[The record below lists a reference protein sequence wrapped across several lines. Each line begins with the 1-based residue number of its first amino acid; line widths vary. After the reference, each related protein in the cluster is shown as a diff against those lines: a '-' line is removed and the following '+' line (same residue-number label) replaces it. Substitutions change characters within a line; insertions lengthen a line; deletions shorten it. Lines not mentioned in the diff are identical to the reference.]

1 MAAVQLDSGL
11 LIGFLFLA
19 TCLVVAVRSY
29 LRSGGADGGRGGA
42 AITSPPALPVIG
54 NLHQLGRGRHHRA
67 LRELA
72 RRHGPLFQ
80 LRLGSVRALVVSS
93 ASMAEAVLRHQDHV
107 FCGRPQQHT
116 ARGTLYGCRDVA
128 FSPYGERWRRLRR
141 VAVVHLLSARRVDSF
156 RALRE
161 EEVASFVNRIRAASG
176 GGGGVVNLTELI
188 VGLTHAVVSRAAF
201 GKKLGGV
208 EPAKVRET
216 VGELADLLGTIA
228 VSDMFPRLRWVDWA
242 TGLDA
247 RTKRTAAK
255 LDEVLEMVLRDH
267 EPSRGDDDDD
277 DGDGE
282 ARDLMDDLLSMANGG
297 DDHGYKLDRIDVKGL
312 LILVRHVRGRHGH
325 SLQVDRMNNGRAHQE
340 PSRNG
345 ESASRGETCRSS
357 CTRRRRRRRRRRHRQ
372 GGAGEQLG
380 KMTLLR
386 AAMKEAMRL
395 HPPLPLLIP
404 REAIQDTVLHGHRV
418 AAGTRVM
425 INAWAI
431 GRDEAAWEDAGEFR
445 PGRFADG
452 GDNAGV
458 EYYGGGGD
466 FRFMPFGAGR
476 RGCPGMAFATRLA
489 ELVVANMACWF
500 EWELPDGQD
509 VQSFEPSRSSSREV
523 CRLGSSSGK
532 IGNHVYVVQTT
543 RM

>member
-11 LIGFLFLA
+11 LVGFLFLA
-19 TCLVVAVRSY
+19 TCLAVAIRSY
-29 LRSGGADGGRGGA
+29 LRSGGA
-42 AITSPPALPVIG
+42 AIPSPPALPVIG

-93 ASMAEAVLRHQDHV
+93 APMAEAVLRHQDHV
-107 FCGRPQQHT
+107 FCGRPQQRT

-141 VAVVHLLSARRVDSF
+141 VAVVRLLSARRVDSF

-176 GGGGVVNLTELI
+176 GGVVNLTELI

-208 EPAKVRET
+208 DPAKVRET
-216 VGELADLLGTIA
+216 IGELADLLETIA

-255 LDEVLEMVLRDH
+255 LDEVLEMALRDH
-267 EPSRGDDDDD
+267 EQSRGDDDDGGG
-277 DGDGE
+277 GDGE
-282 ARDLMDDLLSMANGG
+282 PRDLMDDLLSMANDGGG
-297 DDHGYKLDRIDVKGL
+297 DHGHKLDRIDVKGL
-312 LILVRHVRGRHGH
+312 ILDMFIAGTDTIYKSIEWTMAELIKNPAEMAKVQAEVRHVAAAAHGDEDEDT
-325 SLQVDRMNNGRAHQE
+325 VAVVRE
-340 PSRNG
+340 
-345 ESASRGETCRSS
+345 
-357 CTRRRRRRRRRRHRQ
+357 
-372 GGAGEQLG
+372 EQLG

-395 HPPLPLLIP
+395 HPPVPLLIP
-404 REAIQDTVLHGHRV
+404 REAIQDTVPHGHRV

-431 GRDEAAWEDAGEFR
+431 GRDEAAWEGAAEFR
-445 PGRFADG
+445 PGRFAGG
-452 GDNAGV
+452 GDAAGV
-458 EYYGGGGD
+458 EYYGGGD
-466 FRFMPFGAGR
+466 FRFVPFGAGR
-476 RGCPGMAFATRLA
+476 RGCPGVAFGTRLA
-489 ELVVANMACWF
+489 ELAVANMACWF

-509 VQSFEPSRSSSREV
+509 VESFEVVE
-523 CRLGSSSGK
+523 SSGLSPGLINPLVLAAK
-532 IGNHVYVVQTT
+532 PLK
-543 RM
+543 

>member
-312 LILVRHVRGRHGH
+312 LILVS
-325 SLQVDRMNNGRAHQE
+325 SLQLS
-340 PSRNG
+340 PI
-345 ESASRGETCRSS
+345 
-357 CTRRRRRRRRRRHRQ
+357 
-372 GGAGEQLG
+372 
-380 KMTLLR
+380 K
-386 AAMKEAMRL
+386 
-395 HPPLPLLIP
+395 
-404 REAIQDTVLHGHRV
+404 
-418 AAGTRVM
+418 
-425 INAWAI
+425 
-431 GRDEAAWEDAGEFR
+431 
-445 PGRFADG
+445 
-452 GDNAGV
+452 
-458 EYYGGGGD
+458 
-466 FRFMPFGAGR
+466 
-476 RGCPGMAFATRLA
+476 
-489 ELVVANMACWF
+489 
-500 EWELPDGQD
+500 
-509 VQSFEPSRSSSREV
+509 
-523 CRLGSSSGK
+523 
-532 IGNHVYVVQTT
+532 
-543 RM
+543 

>member
-93 ASMAEAVLRHQDHV
+93 APMAEAVLRHQDHV
-107 FCGRPQQHT
+107 
-116 ARGTLYGCRDVA
+116 
-128 FSPYGERWRRLRR
+128 PYGERWRLLRR
-141 VAVVHLLSARRVDSF
+141 VAVVRLLSARRVDSF

-312 LILVRHVRGRHGH
+312 LIL
-325 SLQVDRMNNGRAHQE
+325 DMF
-340 PSRNG
+340 
-345 ESASRGETCRSS
+345 
-357 CTRRRRRRRRRRHRQ
+357 
-372 GGAGEQLG
+372 
-380 KMTLLR
+380 
-386 AAMKEAMRL
+386 
-395 HPPLPLLIP
+395 
-404 REAIQDTVLHGHRV
+404 
-418 AAGTRVM
+418 AAGT
-425 INAWAI
+425 
-431 GRDEAAWEDAGEFR
+431 D
-445 PGRFADG
+445 
-452 GDNAGV
+452 
-458 EYYGGGGD
+458 
-466 FRFMPFGAGR
+466 
-476 RGCPGMAFATRLA
+476 T
-489 ELVVANMACWF
+489 
-500 EWELPDGQD
+500 
-509 VQSFEPSRSSSREV
+509 
-523 CRLGSSSGK
+523 
-532 IGNHVYVVQTT
+532 VYKSIE
-543 RM
+543 

>member
-1 MAAVQLDSGL
+1 
-11 LIGFLFLA
+11 
-19 TCLVVAVRSY
+19 
-29 LRSGGADGGRGGA
+29 
-42 AITSPPALPVIG
+42 
-54 NLHQLGRGRHHRA
+54 
-67 LRELA
+67 
-72 RRHGPLFQ
+72 
-80 LRLGSVRALVVSS
+80 
-93 ASMAEAVLRHQDHV
+93 
-107 FCGRPQQHT
+107 
-116 ARGTLYGCRDVA
+116 
-128 FSPYGERWRRLRR
+128 
-141 VAVVHLLSARRVDSF
+141 
-156 RALRE
+156 
-161 EEVASFVNRIRAASG
+161 
-176 GGGGVVNLTELI
+176 
-188 VGLTHAVVSRAAF
+188 
-201 GKKLGGV
+201 
-208 EPAKVRET
+208 
-216 VGELADLLGTIA
+216 
-228 VSDMFPRLRWVDWA
+228 
-242 TGLDA
+242 
-247 RTKRTAAK
+247 
-255 LDEVLEMVLRDH
+255 
-267 EPSRGDDDDD
+267 
-277 DGDGE
+277 
-282 ARDLMDDLLSMANGG
+282 
-297 DDHGYKLDRIDVKGL
+297 
-312 LILVRHVRGRHGH
+312 
-325 SLQVDRMNNGRAHQE
+325 
-340 PSRNG
+340 
-345 ESASRGETCRSS
+345 
-357 CTRRRRRRRRRRHRQ
+357 
-372 GGAGEQLG
+372 
-380 KMTLLR
+380 MTLLR

>member
-11 LIGFLFLA
+11 LMGFLFLA

-42 AITSPPALPVIG
+42 AIPSPPALPVIG

-228 VSDMFPRLRWVDWA
+228 
-242 TGLDA
+242 
-247 RTKRTAAK
+247 
-255 LDEVLEMVLRDH
+255 
-267 EPSRGDDDDD
+267 
-277 DGDGE
+277 
-282 ARDLMDDLLSMANGG
+282 
-297 DDHGYKLDRIDVKGL
+297 
-312 LILVRHVRGRHGH
+312 
-325 SLQVDRMNNGRAHQE
+325 
-340 PSRNG
+340 
-345 ESASRGETCRSS
+345 TCRRS
-357 CTRRRRRRRRRRHRQ
+357 CTLRRRRRRRHRHRQ
-372 GGAGEQLG
+372 GGA
-380 KMTLLR
+380 
-386 AAMKEAMRL
+386 
-395 HPPLPLLIP
+395 
-404 REAIQDTVLHGHRV
+404 
-418 AAGTRVM
+418 
-425 INAWAI
+425 
-431 GRDEAAWEDAGEFR
+431 AGEDDT
-445 PGRFADG
+445 PPG
-452 GDNAGV
+452 GD
-458 EYYGGGGD
+458 EGGD
-466 FRFMPFGAGR
+466 APPPTAAAAHPARGDPGHGAPRPPRRGGDARDDQRVGDREGRGGVGGRGGVQAGEVRRRRGR
-476 RGCPGMAFATRLA
+476 RRRRVLRRRRRLPVHA
-489 ELVVANMACWF
+489 VRRRQEGVPRHGVRDAPRGARGGEHGVLV
-500 EWELPDGQD
+500 
-509 VQSFEPSRSSSREV
+509 
-523 CRLGSSSGK
+523 
-532 IGNHVYVVQTT
+532 
-543 RM
+543 

>member
-11 LIGFLFLA
+11 LMGFLFLA

-42 AITSPPALPVIG
+42 AIPSPPALPVIG

-176 GGGGVVNLTELI
+176 GGVVNLTELI

-208 EPAKVRET
+208 DPAKVRET
-216 VGELADLLGTIA
+216 IGELADLLETIA

-255 LDEVLEMVLRDH
+255 LDEVLEMALRDH
-267 EPSRGDDDDD
+267 EQSRGDDDDGGG
-277 DGDGE
+277 GDGE
-282 ARDLMDDLLSMANGG
+282 PRDLMDDLLSMANDGGG
-297 DDHGYKLDRIDVKGL
+297 DHGHKLDRIDVKGL
-312 LILVRHVRGRHGH
+312 ILV
-325 SLQVDRMNNGRAHQE
+325 SPLQLS
-340 PSRNG
+340 PI
-345 ESASRGETCRSS
+345 
-357 CTRRRRRRRRRRHRQ
+357 
-372 GGAGEQLG
+372 
-380 KMTLLR
+380 K
-386 AAMKEAMRL
+386 
-395 HPPLPLLIP
+395 
-404 REAIQDTVLHGHRV
+404 
-418 AAGTRVM
+418 
-425 INAWAI
+425 
-431 GRDEAAWEDAGEFR
+431 
-445 PGRFADG
+445 
-452 GDNAGV
+452 
-458 EYYGGGGD
+458 
-466 FRFMPFGAGR
+466 
-476 RGCPGMAFATRLA
+476 
-489 ELVVANMACWF
+489 
-500 EWELPDGQD
+500 
-509 VQSFEPSRSSSREV
+509 
-523 CRLGSSSGK
+523 
-532 IGNHVYVVQTT
+532 
-543 RM
+543 